1 MGLRRQKVSDP
12 LEKYVAKL
20 LETKK
25 PREVEGIL
33 RAEKNPLSLSE
44 IYKIRQRRTKARELT
59 DIAQQFRA
67 QLYILPP
74 ETILIDN
81 VGRPG
86 GRYRICPEQD
96 VFRVVCKN
104 LGYDTSEFTA
114 TKECVW
120 IPPGHG
126 IDVVVSLYGDLEFC
140 YPVEEAPLFQR
151 LLSSLPQAAR
161 EQFST
166 LKLDEGKY
174 LAKCINILREIHNE
188 ASERTFQSVYEAGSQ
203 ILSKLGPRPLEA
215 EFGNIVY
222 QLCIVYRRTSGEF
235 GLPDK
240 SHYQVRR
247 RGLFFS
253 ELYLGQVHLA
263 SAPSPPPR
271 PPGFPPL
278 PDFLSSWADLHR
290 DMIVKWSTSAAI
302 IELLTLFED
311 LRGIEATIKQE
322 LDDIIHGK

>member
-1 MGLRRQKVSDP
+1 MGLRRKKVLDS
-12 LEKYVAKL
+12 LEKHVTEL
-20 LETKK
+20 LETKA
-25 PREVEGIL
+25 PREVFEVLKGT
-33 RAEKNPLSLSE
+33 KNQLSLSE
-44 IYKIRQRRTKARELT
+44 IYKIRRRRTKARELT
-59 DIAQQFRA
+59 DIAQQSRA
-67 QLYILPP
+67 QFYVLPP
-74 ETILIDN
+74 ETILIDDFSKA
-81 VGRPG
+81 
-86 GRYRICPEQD
+86 GRYRIYPEQD
-96 VFRVVCKN
+96 VFRVVCKD

-114 TKECVW
+114 TKERIW

-161 EQFST
+161 EQFSA

-174 LAKCINILREIHNE
+174 LAKCIKTRREVHNE

-215 EFGNIVY
+215 EFGNLVY

-240 SHYQVRR
+240 SRYQVRR

-263 SAPSPPPR
+263 SAPSPPLP
-271 PPGFPPL
+271 PPGFPPP

-322 LDDIIHGK
+322 LDDIIRGK